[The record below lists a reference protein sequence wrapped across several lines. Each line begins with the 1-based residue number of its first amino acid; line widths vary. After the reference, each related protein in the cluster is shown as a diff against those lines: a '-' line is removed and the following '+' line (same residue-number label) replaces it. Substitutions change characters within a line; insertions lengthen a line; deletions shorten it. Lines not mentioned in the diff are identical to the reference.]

1 MTIVASGTTNNQY
14 IEGRIDYSTSILSDG
29 KIRVTA
35 ILQMRRNNYPDYT
48 GNTGGD
54 YCTKA
59 ICISGD
65 STNFNYSGGTPLW
78 IYGSDQ
84 NNWVEKFRATRDFE
98 ASRGGGQIYLGWKT
112 EGNSYI
118 SGSRVQLITLPQG
131 YTAPSTPSVSA
142 SNSSNTANSV
152 TYGTSSFGNPS
163 SGTVYLYGGT
173 SASPTSQIASKTTT
187 GNSSYSH
194 TGLTGNTRYYYRSR
208 VSNGQLWSSYS
219 SETNVLTRPTTPSAV
234 TLTVTG
240 TTTATLKITSPSQGS
255 SGTMTA
261 YYKLNN
267 GSYTSAG
274 TITSGGTVT
283 KNLTGL
289 TAGTSYTATAYIN
302 NATANSGTKAS
313 SAVTTYKVPNNPT
326 VSASNTSATA
336 NSITYGTTSFNT
348 PSTGTVYLYGGTS
361 ASPSGSALTS
371 KTSTGNSSYTHSGLT
386 GNTKYYYRAMA
397 NNTGGNSG
405 YSSDATAI
413 TRPANP
419 TITINSLG
427 HHTVSLSIKSPS
439 QGSAST
445 MTAYYKVDG
454 GSATSAGTITSGG
467 TKTVQLSFS
476 PQTSHTVTAY
486 LSNSSGNSGEA
497 TSTFTTKIPF
507 CVPVSSQSRY
517 AKKLYCSV
525 NGKTKKVIHL
535 YGSVNGVTK
544 KIF

>member
-1 MTIVASGTTNNQY
+1 MTIVASGATNNQY

-35 ILQMRRNNYPDYT
+35 IFQMRRNNYPDYT
-48 GNTGGD
+48 GDTGGD

-65 STNFNYSGGTPLW
+65 SGNFNYSGGTPLW
-78 IYGSDQ
+78 VYGSDK
-84 NNWVEKFRATRDFE
+84 NNWVEKFRATRDFD
-98 ASRGGGQIYLGWKT
+98 ASRGGSQIYLGWKT

-118 SGSRVQLITLPQG
+118 SGSRVQQITLPQG

-173 SASPTSQIASKTTT
+173 SASPTTQIASKTTT

-208 VSNGQLWSSYS
+208 ASNGQLWSSYS
-219 SETNVLTRPTTPSAV
+219 SDANVLTRPTTPSAV

-261 YYKLNN
+261 YYKLNS

-302 NATANSGTKAS
+302 NATANSGTKVS

-361 ASPSGSALTS
+361 ASPTTQIAS
-371 KTSTGNSSYTHSGLT
+371 KTTTGNSSFSHTGLT
-386 GNTKYYYRAMA
+386 GNTKYYYRARA
-397 NNTGGNSG
+397 NNTGGNSS
-405 YSSDATAI
+405 YSSDAT
-413 TRPANP
+413 
-419 TITINSLG
+419 TITKPAAPTL
-427 HHTVSLSIKSPS
+427 TVSNLKHNKVTISVKSPT
-439 QGSAST
+439 QGSANT
-445 MTAYYKVDG
+445 MTAYYTLNG
-454 GSATSAGTITSGG
+454 GTAVSMGTVTSGNTVTATPTLTPGTSYTIVAYLSTSAGNSTTVTQTVTTPLPFYVSVSGKTKY
-467 TKTVQLSFS
+467 TKT
-476 PQTSHTVTAY
+476 
-486 LSNSSGNSGEA
+486 
-497 TSTFTTKIPF
+497 
-507 CVPVSSQSRY
+507 
-517 AKKLYCSV
+517 LYCSV
-525 NGKTKKVIHL
+525 NGQTKKVIHL